1 MADRDAC
8 VCEFIE
14 DRLFFATFR
23 TKPRN
28 SATVTYFSTDE
39 DETYEYANFYAD
51 FGPLN
56 LAMLYRFCMKVNK
69 KLKNGKKRL
78 IYYTSYDGQKRA
90 NAAYLI
96 GCYMIIYHRRTPEE
110 IHRAL
115 VTTTPPYVPFRDASY
130 GTCLYNLTLQHCFLG
145 VQKALT
151 FGFLNFSNFNVH
163 EYEHYEKVE
172 NGDFNWIVPGKFL
185 AFAGPHN
192 KSRIENGYPLHAPD
206 HYFPYFHSHGVS
218 TIIRLNKRLY
228 EAKKFTDAGFDHK
241 DLFFIDGST
250 PSDSIV
256 KRFLSICENAKG
268 GIAVHCKAGLGR
280 TGTLIACYMMKHYK
294 FTAAE
299 CIAWIRICRPG
310 SIIGPQ
316 QTFLEE
322 KQASMW
328 AAGDAE
334 RARSFHFRESSS
346 SDKLRKLEK
355 QDKLDK
361 LEKLEMMEGSDRV
374 KHLEAQMLS
383 KIRAMDLDPK
393 MDEEFGPP
401 DSSLPPYI
409 SRSSAMP
416 IPAAA
421 PAGINGHQMM
431 MTQGDRLNLLKR
443 ERKANNAR
451 VSDAAKFQMGRTRSQ
466 TVALLHQSQSP
477 SGLSPPITTAMAKG
491 PALSPPRSVDPGQ
504 QPLSTSPPSAG
515 GMHSYYPP
523 NGPSPISAPIGLHRR
538 KDVELGMKS
547 SPILAPPVPSPAQM
561 PRARSSGRTAGR
573 TVIRPATTAI
583 SSK

>member
-1 MADRDAC
+1 MADREAC

-28 SATVTYFSTDE
+28 SPTVTYFSTDE
-39 DETYEYANFYAD
+39 DETFEYANFYAD

-56 LAMLYRFCMKVNK
+56 MAMLYRFCVKVNK
-69 KLKNGKKRL
+69 KLKNGKKKL

-90 NAAYLI
+90 NSAYLI
-96 GCYMIIYHRRTPEE
+96 GSYMIIYHRRLPEE

-115 VTTTPPYVPFRDASY
+115 VATTPPYVPFRDASY
-130 GTCLYNLTLQHCFLG
+130 GLCLFNLTLQHCFYA

-151 FGFLNFSNFNVH
+151 FGFLDFNHFNVH

-172 NGDFNWIVPGKFL
+172 NGDFNWILPGKFL

-206 HYFPYFHSHGVS
+206 HYFPYFNSHGIS
-218 TIIRLNKRLY
+218 TIIRLNKRMY

-250 PSDSIV
+250 PSDSII
-256 KRFLSICENAKG
+256 KRFLSICETAKG
-268 GIAVHCKAGLGR
+268 GIAIHCKAGLGR

-294 FTAAE
+294 FTASE
-299 CIAWIRICRPG
+299 CIAWTRICRPG

-316 QTFLEE
+316 QNFLEE
-322 KQASMW
+322 KQAGMW

-334 RARSFHFRESSS
+334 RERSRAYHYRE
-346 SDKLRKLEK
+346 SDKLRKIEK

-361 LEKLEMMEGSDRV
+361 LEKLEMMEGYDRV

-383 KIRAMDLDPK
+383 KIRAMDLEPK
-393 MDEEFGPP
+393 MMEMLDEELGPP
-401 DSSLPPYI
+401 DGSLPPYVP
-409 SRSSAMP
+409 RSVSSGSQGP
-416 IPAAA
+416 T
-421 PAGINGHQMM
+421 HL

-443 ERKANNAR
+443 ERVHPKSSTMR
-451 VSDAAKFQMGRTRSQ
+451 VSDPKAMMGRTRSQ
-466 TVALLHQSQSP
+466 TMAILQSQSP
-477 SGLSPPITTAMAKG
+477 PVPIFSPPLSLKG
-491 PALSPPRSVDPGQ
+491 SLKSADPPYLSLPPAG
-504 QPLSTSPPSAG
+504 TSPPTLAASAPG
-515 GMHSYYPP
+515 YYYPP
-523 NGPSPISAPIGLHRR
+523 HHQHRPRHDGEMGLKAVPMPSVAAHAHI
-538 KDVELGMKS
+538 
-547 SPILAPPVPSPAQM
+547 
-561 PRARSSGRTAGR
+561 PRVRSSGRSAGR
-573 TVIRPATTAI
+573 TVIRPAT
-583 SSK
+583 SSVGSK